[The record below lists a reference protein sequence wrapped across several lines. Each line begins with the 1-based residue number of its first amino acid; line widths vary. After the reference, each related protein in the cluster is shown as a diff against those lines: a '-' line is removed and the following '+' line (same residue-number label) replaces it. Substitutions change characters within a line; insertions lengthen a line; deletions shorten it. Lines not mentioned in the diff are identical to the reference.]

1 MKTIKSFIFLFALS
15 IGITSCSDD
24 SNGTTPVAENLL
36 DAYSLTSSFEANGH
50 VLELYSEKEGLTLG
64 YNKLYL
70 RIKEISTG
78 TYVPNATISW
88 NPMMHMADKSHS
100 CPKSKI
106 STMADNTVYTG
117 FIVFQMA
124 SNADEH
130 WELNL
135 EYSFGGT
142 TYTTSK
148 QIEVNAP
155 TDGNRTV
162 NVFTGTDD
170 TRYVLAMVPFAPEVA
185 INDFSA
191 VLYKMDS
198 MISFPVVEDYSIA
211 IDPRMPGMDN
221 HSSPNNENL
230 IYDRDT
236 DSYNGKLSLT
246 MTGYWKVNLQLLNPD
261 GEPIKG
267 EAVTEENE
275 SSSLYF
281 ELEF

>member
-1 MKTIKSFIFLFALS
+1 
-15 IGITSCSDD
+15 
-24 SNGTTPVAENLL
+24 
-36 DAYSLTSSFEANGH
+36 
-50 VLELYSEKEGLTLG
+50 
-64 YNKLYL
+64 
-70 RIKEISTG
+70 
-78 TYVPNATISW
+78 
-88 NPMMHMADKSHS
+88 MADK
-100 CPKSKI
+100 
-106 STMADNTVYTG
+106 TVYTG

-135 EYSFGGT
+135 EYNFGGT

-162 NVFTGTDD
+162 NVFTGTND
-170 TRYVLAMVPFAPEVA
+170 TRYVLAIVPFAPEVA

-198 MISFPVVEDYSIA
+198 MISFPIVEDYSIA

-230 IYDRDT
+230 VYDRDT
-236 DSYNGKLSLT
+236 GSYTGKLSLT

-261 GEPIKG
+261 GVLLKG

>member
-1 MKTIKSFIFLFALS
+1 MKTIKSLIFLFALS

-24 SNGTTPVAENLL
+24 SNGTMPVAENPL
-36 DAYSLTSSFEANGH
+36 DAYALTSSFEANGH

-78 TYVPNATISW
+78 AYVPNATISW
-88 NPMMHMADKSHS
+88 NPMMHMVDKSHS

-106 STMADNTVYTG
+106 STMVDNTVYSG
-117 FIVFQMA
+117 FVVFQMA
-124 SNADEH
+124 SNANEY

-135 EYSFGGT
+135 EYSFGGA

-155 TDGNRTV
+155 SDGNRTV

-170 TRYVLAMVPFAPEVA
+170 TRYILAMMPFDPEVA
-185 INDFSA
+185 INDISA

-198 MISFPVVEDYSIA
+198 MTSFPIVEDYSIT
-211 IDPRMPGMDN
+211 IDPRMPGMGN
-221 HSSPNNENL
+221 HSSPNNEHL
-230 IYDRDT
+230 VYYRDT
-236 DSYNGKLSLT
+236 GLYTGKLSLT
-246 MTGYWKVNLQLLNPD
+246 MTGYWKVNLLLLNPD
-261 GEPIKG
+261 GVLLKG